1 MADAQSDR
9 ENLPQIVLAQ
19 VSANRNV
26 VMECW
31 SIGWEIENQ
40 GADSLKIL
48 AARLPHGQF
57 KSEEYRFEPALEL
70 ASGKKTEFTVSV
82 RCNEP
87 AGLVTENAFVIFR
100 VIWLGEPWRI
110 FVRIR
115 VVVADDGKPQ
125 TETESTTTQKVGFSG
140 VAS

>member
-1 MADAQSDR
+1 MAGAQSDR
-9 ENLPQIVLAQ
+9 ENLPQIVLTQ
-19 VSANRNV
+19 VSANRNA

-40 GADSLKIL
+40 GASSLQIL

-57 KSEEYRFEPALEL
+57 KSGEYRFEPTLNL
-70 ASGKKTEFTVSV
+70 APGKKTEFDLSV

-87 AGLVTENAFVIFR
+87 VGLVTENAFVIFH

-110 FVRIR
+110 FARIR
-115 VVVADDGKPQ
+115 VVVTNDGRPE
-125 TETESTTTQKVGFSG
+125 TETESITTQKVGFSG
-140 VAS
+140 VDS